1 MSAKPFSRFG
11 GVAAEWPII
20 RMREAIRERVNWIEI
35 QDGMFYQRVTA
46 RVRNQG
52 IELRDRIVG
61 SFVKTKRQK
70 LCQANDLLVAEI
82 DAKVGGFGLI
92 PAAADGAIV
101 SSHYFLF
108 EVDRSRVDLNW
119 FDHVIR
125 DGRLQRQVDAVGST
139 NYAAIRPRDVGAFQI
154 PLPPIPEQRAIAS
167 VLGAVEAAIARTK
180 ALIDAVGKAKHA
192 IMRELLTR
200 GVRRDKVPLKA
211 LPDRWVLGR
220 VAENVTHIPRDWA
233 LVTLTAVAKLESGHT
248 PSREKAEYWGGDI
261 PWISLADTN
270 ALDALEVS
278 ETSEGV
284 TPKGISNSSARILP
298 KETVVFSRTA
308 TVGKATRMARPM
320 ATSQDFANW
329 ICGPKILPAYL
340 VQVFRHM
347 DREWQRLQEGS
358 THQTIYMPVFKKLQ
372 VLLPSTVEQE
382 KISNIGEAFDRRLER
397 ERDTLATLIE
407 NRAALAQEL
416 LSGRLRLPE
425 SIIARHCD
433 TPAAAA

>member
-1 MSAKPFSRFG
+1 MAGDSRWQQLKIGDLIRESRIKGGNGSSAKKLTIRLYGRGVVASSDRG
-11 GVAAEWPII
+11 GS
-20 RMREAIRERVNWIEI
+20 EA
-35 QDGMFYQRVTA
+35 
-46 RVRNQG
+46 
-52 IELRDRIVG
+52 
-61 SFVKTKRQK
+61 
-70 LCQANDLLVAEI
+70 
-82 DAKVGGFGLI
+82 
-92 PAAADGAIV
+92 
-101 SSHYFLF
+101 
-108 EVDRSRVDLNW
+108 
-119 FDHVIR
+119 
-125 DGRLQRQVDAVGST
+125 T
-139 NYAAIRPRDVGAFQI
+139 NYFRRRAGQFAYSKLDCLNGAFGIIPEHLDGYETTADLPAFDFIGKIDPEWFLKTVARPAFYGRFKFAAIGSRKANRVPTDEFLATRLSI
-154 PLPPIPEQRAIAS
+154 PPLSEQHGIS
-167 VLGAVEAAIARTK
+167 EVLGVVEGVIAGTQ
-180 ALIDAVGKAKHA
+180 ALIDAIGKAKYA
-192 IMRELLTR
+192 TMRELLTR

-248 PSREKAEYWGGDI
+248 PSREKAEYWGGDV
-261 PWISLADTN
+261 PWLSLADTN

-382 KISNIGEAFDRRLER
+382 KISNVGEAFDRRLER
-397 ERDTLATLIE
+397 ERDTLAILIE

-425 SIIARHCD
+425 SIIARHRD
-433 TPAAAA
+433 APAAAA

>member
-425 SIIARHCD
+425 SIIARHRD
-433 TPAAAA
+433 APAAAA

>member
-1 MSAKPFSRFG
+1 MKDVVSQVRRRITPQMDQIYNLVGIRLYCG
-11 GVAAEWPII
+11 G
-20 RMREAIRERVNWIEI
+20 
-35 QDGMFYQRVTA
+35 A
-46 RVRNQG
+46 RIHGNFNGDTLQAPSLNR
-52 IELRDRIVG
+52 IELGDIIYNKMWASKGTFALVG
-61 SFVKTKRQK
+61 
-70 LCQANDLLVAEI
+70 N
-82 DAKVGGFGLI
+82 
-92 PAAADGAIV
+92 
-101 SSHYFLF
+101 
-108 EVDRSRVDLNW
+108 
-119 FDHVIR
+119 
-125 DGRLQRQVDAVGST
+125 
-139 NYAAIRPRDVGAFQI
+139 DVGACYGTTEYPVFRAIDGNSEDFIFRVLSQ
-154 PLPPIPEQRAIAS
+154 PRFWKRAEAWSSGSTDRTRLNPEDFLMLPIPTPPPTEQRAIAG
-167 VLGAVEAAIARTK
+167 VLGSVEAAIARTK
-180 ALIDAVGKAKHA
+180 ALIDAIGKAKYA

-261 PWISLADTN
+261 PWLSLADTN

-397 ERDTLATLIE
+397 ERDTLAILIE

-416 LSGRLRLPE
+416 LSGRLRLPK
-425 SIIARHCD
+425 SIIARHRD
-433 TPAAAA
+433 APAAAA